1 MSKIALIALRK
12 NQSGMVSIM
21 VTMILM
27 IVLSLIVI
35 GFAQISRRNQREV
48 LDRQLSTQAFY
59 AAESGVNDVRNL
71 MATIGAPPAK
81 TACTNSGAFYSNL
94 QPNINSANGISYS
107 CVLVNPTPP
116 ILQYNDI
123 DTTAIETPI
132 QNVDPAAPIKTLTL
146 TWQPNASV
154 ASPLAFCPTSTT
166 NVFSTT
172 VVWKCGYGVMRADL
186 VPTDGLLTANSLAA
200 NTMTT
205 FAVPVGGAPGSL
217 IHYAPDNANPNDL
230 TTVLCN
236 TTQCQLTI
244 DNMQGYNSYYLRLS
258 SLYVG
263 VPLQI
268 NGTDINGKPV
278 NFVNGQVIIDATG
291 KAQDVLRRIQA
302 YVALKPNPSNP
313 NPGNAITSFGPVCKR
328 FTATGGYFALD
339 PGIPN
344 SVVTDP
350 LADRLCR

>member
-1 MSKIALIALRK
+1 MSKIAPIALRK

-71 MATIGAPPAK
+71 IATIGTPPTK
-81 TACTNSGAFYSNL
+81 TACANSGAFYSSL

-116 ILQYNDI
+116 SLDYNNV
-123 DTTAIETPI
+123 DTTAVETPI
-132 QNVDPAAPIKTLTL
+132 QNADPAAPIKTLTL

-154 ASPLAFCPTSTT
+154 ASPLAFCPTSAV

-172 VVWKCGYGVMRADL
+172 SNWKCGYGVMRIDL
-186 VPTDGLLTANSLAA
+186 VPTEGFLTANSLAA
-200 NTMTT
+200 STMTT
-205 FAVPVGGAPGSL
+205 FAVPVGGTPGTL
-217 IHYAPDNANPNDL
+217 IDYAPDNSNANDL
-230 TTVLCN
+230 TTVGCN
-236 TTQCQLTI
+236 TTQCQLNIT
-244 DNMQGYNSYYLRLS
+244 NMQLHLSYYLRLS
-258 SLYVG
+258 SLYQG
-263 VPLQI
+263 VPMQI
-268 NGTDINGKPV
+268 NGTDVNGQPV
-278 NFVNGQVIIDATG
+278 KFKNGQVIIDATG
-291 KAQDVLRRIQA
+291 KAQDVLRRVQVHVSI
-302 YVALKPNPSNP
+302 KPISPNPNPS
-313 NPGNAITSFGPVCKR
+313 NAITSFGPVCKR

-339 PGIPN
+339 PGIPS
-344 SVVTDP
+344 SVATDP
-350 LADRLCR
+350 LSDRLCK